1 MLRGPFMTTGLPLQ
15 EHLGFRVHNVTMDE
29 AVEYVAEA
37 IASRRP
43 TQILQVNFNNLLT
56 ARADPELRRIYASA
70 QLLTADGKGLIF
82 GGIVLGKPF
91 REMVSGFLLM
101 ERLLQEA
108 RDPPWRI
115 FFLGAAPEV
124 LRDAV
129 ANAQRLYPN
138 IVIAGSHH
146 GYWKPDQEQQVVDL
160 IAASQA
166 DILLVGMST
175 PLKERF
181 IHRQYQPLGVPVC
194 MGVGG
199 SLDVLAGRARV
210 APLWLRRCGLEW
222 TLRIFYEPRRMW
234 RRYCFGIPRYA
245 GLVASELVANR
256 YRQASPSH

>member
-1 MLRGPFMTTGLPLQ
+1 MTTVLPIQ

-29 AVEYVAEA
+29 AVGYVAEA

-43 TQILQVNFNNLLT
+43 TQVLQVNFNNLLT

-70 QLLTADGKGLIF
+70 QLLTADGKGLVF
-82 GGIVLGKPF
+82 GSIVLGKPF

-101 ERLLQEA
+101 ERLLREV
-108 RDPPWRI
+108 RDPPWRV
-115 FFLGAAPEV
+115 FFLGATPDA

-129 ANAQRLYPN
+129 ANVERLYPN
-138 IVIAGSHH
+138 IGIAGSHH
-146 GYWKPDQEQQVVDL
+146 GYWTRDQERQIVDL

-166 DILLVGMST
+166 DILFVGMST
-175 PLKERF
+175 PLKESF
-181 IHRQYQPLGVPVC
+181 IHRHYQHLGVPIC

-222 TLRIFYEPRRMW
+222 TLRVFYEPRRMW
-234 RRYCFGIPRYA
+234 RRYFFGIPQYV
-245 GLVASELVANR
+245 GLVVRKLAS
-256 YRQASPSH
+256 SPGRRAPQTP